1 MAKSKSESKRSGG
14 TAKSGGSGRASL
26 TTDHDVIREWAEKR
40 GGCPSSV
47 EGTAAEHEAG
57 LLRLDFKPD
66 DEKLEDISWDDFF
79 EKFEEANLAF
89 LYQEHTADG
98 KISRFHKFIDRSSA
112 KQDDE

>member
-1 MAKSKSESKRSGG
+1 MAKSSSASKRSGG
-14 TAKSGGSGRASL
+14 NSKSDGSGRAKV
-26 TTDHDVIREWAEKR
+26 TTDHEVIREWAEKR

-47 EGTAAEHEAG
+47 EGTAPGHEPG

-89 LYQEHTADG
+89 LYQDQTADG

-112 KQDDE
+112 EQDDE